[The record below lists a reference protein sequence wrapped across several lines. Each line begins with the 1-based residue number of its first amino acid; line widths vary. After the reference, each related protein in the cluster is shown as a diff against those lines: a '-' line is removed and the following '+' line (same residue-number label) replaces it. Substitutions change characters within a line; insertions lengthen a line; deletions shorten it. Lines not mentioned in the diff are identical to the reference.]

1 MRKSDAR
8 PQVLHA
14 AKMLT
19 EGPKGGASYADIREI
34 TGLSLGV
41 IKDHAQRMRDRGEL
55 IWVSD
60 GFYRYPPPRES
71 HNPIYINVLPD
82 GMHRIQCGNRQI
94 LITQGSAKLMKMAF
108 GNHGHI
114 GKDPLA
120 MDDEVFITV
129 LLDGSMKIECGDQLL
144 ELSSL
149 EARLLRAAIG

>member
-1 MRKSDAR
+1 
-8 PQVLHA
+8 
-14 AKMLT
+14 
-19 EGPKGGASYADIREI
+19 
-34 TGLSLGV
+34 
-41 IKDHAQRMRDRGEL
+41 
-55 IWVSD
+55 
-60 GFYRYPPPRES
+60 
-71 HNPIYINVLPD
+71 
-82 GMHRIQCGNRQI
+82 MHRIQCGNRQI

-149 EARLLRAAIG
+149 EARLLRSAIG